1 MGTPEFSVPSLK
13 LLNKEFGVD
22 LVVTLPDKQK
32 GRGQKFQPTDVKK
45 AAMELN
51 LPILQPESL
60 KSDDFIN
67 QLREFEPDI
76 MVVIAFKFLTPSVF
90 TIPKLGCFNV
100 HASLLPKYRG
110 AAPINWAIINGDKTT
125 GLTTFLLQEK
135 IDTGNILLQKEFK
148 IPDGFTAGDLYEF
161 LMPEAAQM
169 AVDTTR
175 LLISGDY
182 KPYPQDNSMATSAPK
197 IFPEF
202 CKINW
207 MQFALD
213 IRNFIHG
220 VSPIPGAWTIMNG
233 QRFKILRVDYCS
245 CGTGLPGKYIIDED
259 DMVVFCKKGV
269 LSLVE
274 VQPQGKR
281 VMKISEF
288 LNGYR
293 GNSEGFFE

>member
-1 MGTPEFSVPSLK
+1 
-13 LLNKEFGVD
+13 
-22 LVVTLPDKQK
+22 
-32 GRGQKFQPTDVKK
+32 
-45 AAMELN
+45 
-51 LPILQPESL
+51 
-60 KSDDFIN
+60 
-67 QLREFEPDI
+67 
-76 MVVIAFKFLTPSVF
+76 
-90 TIPKLGCFNV
+90 
-100 HASLLPKYRG
+100 
-110 AAPINWAIINGDKTT
+110 
-125 GLTTFLLQEK
+125 
-135 IDTGNILLQKEFK
+135 
-148 IPDGFTAGDLYEF
+148 
-161 LMPEAAQM
+161 M